1 MKKLLNIIAVMLTVF
16 IFTGC
21 SYNSEDNVELD
32 YCKDIYKSLNK
43 VSSSF
48 ECISIRSICYD
59 KNEDVVEFR
68 FDLKSKREVDEKKD
82 IDDYIPIRKKV
93 IEYLSQNPQNE
104 LNNQKIEL
112 VFQFQAGEV
121 HSIYNYSFAKKGLY
135 NDFPFCNSIP
145 IYASNYKDFTDAI
158 YLSMKIEN
166 TNDLQVLENFNKL
179 EYLILDGIDISDN
192 DKAYIRNTLPDCKV
206 YYNGELISNEN
217 NKA

>member
-1 MKKLLNIIAVMLTVF
+1 M
-16 IFTGC
+16 
-21 SYNSEDNVELD
+21 
-32 YCKDIYKSLNK
+32 
-43 VSSSF
+43 
-48 ECISIRSICYD
+48 
-59 KNEDVVEFR
+59 VEFW
-68 FDLKSKREVDEKKD
+68 FYLKSKREVDEKKD

-112 VFQFQAGEV
+112 VFQFEAGEV

-135 NDFPFCNSIP
+135 NDFPFCYSIP

-166 TNDLQVLENFNKL
+166 TDDLQVFENFNKL
-179 EYLILDGIDISDN
+179 EYLKLDGIDISEN
-192 DKAYIRNTLPDCKV
+192 DKDYIRNTLPDCKV